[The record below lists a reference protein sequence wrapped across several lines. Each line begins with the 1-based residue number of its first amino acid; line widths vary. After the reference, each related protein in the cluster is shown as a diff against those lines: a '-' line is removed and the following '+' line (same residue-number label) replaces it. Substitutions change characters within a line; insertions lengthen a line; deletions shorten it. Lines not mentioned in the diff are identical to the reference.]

1 MKLAALGDLHTRV
14 TSKGT
19 LLELFQQINQSA
31 DVLLLCGDLTD
42 QGILEEAQVLLED
55 LNTLTI
61 PVIAVFGNHDYHNN
75 QQHLIKNSLSQQG
88 KVVILDTEPYEH
100 QGVGFAGVKGFGG
113 GFDKHTLGSFG
124 EGATKQ
130 FVTESLNEEIKLEN
144 SLRSLN
150 TDKKVVLLH
159 YAPIRETIEG
169 EPLEIYPFLGS
180 SRLAEAI
187 DHNEATVVFH
197 GHTHI
202 GRPQGKTSKGVP
214 VYNCSLDVMKQ
225 IKPQQPFVL
234 LEI

>member
-1 MKLAALGDLHTRV
+1 MRIAALGDLHTRV
-14 TSKGT
+14 TSKGV
-19 LLELFQQINQSA
+19 LVELFQEISQKA

-42 QGILEEAQVLLED
+42 QGIVEEAQVLLED
-55 LNTLTI
+55 LQALGI
-61 PVIAVFGNHDYHNN
+61 PSIAVLGNHDYHNN
-75 QQHLIKNSLSQQG
+75 QSHVIKNLLSQQG
-88 KVVILDTEPYEH
+88 KIVILDNEPYEFD
-100 QGVGFAGVKGFGG
+100 GVGFAGVKGFGG

-144 SLRSLN
+144 ALRSLN
-150 TDKKVVLLH
+150 TEKKVVLLH

-180 SRLAEAI
+180 SRLADAI

-202 GRPQGKTSKGVP
+202 GKPQGKTLKGVP

-225 IKPQQPFVL
+225 LKPEQPYVL